1 MSQQTEKKMICTI
14 CGCER
19 TIVISRVTANDG
31 RSAVQHLLCIRCKAI
46 TEHKE
51 SSVYELEKQNI
62 LRKKKFLYASPQNL
76 ECNQILANRISDIQ
90 NVFIKCSFDNGLFV
104 LFRNAGEAADWILMN
119 ELTKIATRETII
131 KNVKDVLKGKGLTA
145 YGQRFRYVYLVLY
158 GKYAESTIG
167 YCRLKGCYLSEADL
181 AEKEC
186 HTKKCWNFK
195 VNNEQ
200 RSD

>member
-19 TIVISRVTANDG
+19 TIVISRATANDG
-31 RSAVQHLLCIRCKAI
+31 RSAVQHLMCIRCKAI

-51 SSVYELEKQNI
+51 ASVYNDEKQNTI
-62 LRKKKFLYASPQNL
+62 RKTQSPYSRPRKL
-76 ECNQILANRISDIQ
+76 ECNEILANRISDIQ

-119 ELTKIATRETII
+119 ELTKTANRETIM
-131 KNVKDVLKGKGLTA
+131 KNVKDVLKGKGLAA
-145 YGQRFRYVYLVLY
+145 YGQKFQYVYLVLY
-158 GKYAESTIG
+158 GKYAESTFG

-186 HTKKCWNFK
+186 HTKNCWNFK